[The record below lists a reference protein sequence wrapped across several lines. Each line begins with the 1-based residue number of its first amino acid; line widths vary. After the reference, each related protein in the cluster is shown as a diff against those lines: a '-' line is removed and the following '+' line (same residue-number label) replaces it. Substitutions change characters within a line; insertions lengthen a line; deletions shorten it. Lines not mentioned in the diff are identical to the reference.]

1 MYIELDHISFGY
13 EPGVPT
19 LSDLSLS
26 IKRGEAV
33 ALMGANGCGKTTV
46 LNILSGILSPT
57 AGTFTF
63 DGTAITRDFLQHADR
78 VKRFHQRVGSVF
90 QNSDA
95 QLFCPTVY
103 EEIAFGPQQMG
114 LSDAAVDQRV
124 KDVAQLLDITA
135 LLEAVPYHLSGGQ
148 KKRIAIGATLAMNPE
163 VLLMDEPMAA
173 LDPRTQTFLFGIW
186 QELRSAGKTL
196 IIATHDLRMVTDM
209 VDRIILFDEAHRIV
223 ADGTP
228 ITILQQADLLKAV
241 NLVDE
246 RYHVHVH
253 QHDGEERIHIH
264 W

>member
-1 MYIELDHISFGY
+1 MYIELDHIGFGY
-13 EPGVPT
+13 EPGQAT

-46 LNILSGILSPT
+46 LSILSGILSPT

-63 DGTAITRDFLQHADR
+63 DGTPVTSEFLHKPEL

-114 LSDAAVDQRV
+114 LSDAEIDQRV
-124 KDVAQLLDITA
+124 KDVAQLLDITS

-173 LDPRTQTFLFGIW
+173 LDPRTQTFLLGIW

-209 VDRIILFDEAHRIV
+209 VDRIVLFSEDHQIV

-228 ITILQQADLLKAV
+228 LEILQQTNLLKSV

-253 QHDGEERIHIH
+253 HHDGEESVHIH
-264 W
+264 M

>member
-1 MYIELDHISFGY
+1 MYIELNQISFGY
-13 EPGVPT
+13 EP
-19 LSDLSLS
+19 SKAIIRDLSLS
-26 IKRGEAV
+26 VKRGEAV

-46 LNILSGILSPT
+46 LSILSGIAPAT

-63 DGTAITRDFLQHADR
+63 DGTAITREFLRTSDK
-78 VKRFHQRVGSVF
+78 VKRFHQRIGSVF

-114 LSDAAVDQRV
+114 LSEAEVDQRV
-124 KDVAQLLDITA
+124 KEVAQLLDITT

-173 LDPRTQTFLFGIW
+173 LDPRTQTFLLGIW
-186 QELRSAGKTL
+186 QELRSVGKTL
-196 IIATHDLRMVTDM
+196 IMATHDLRMVADM
-209 VDRIILFDEAHRIV
+209 VDRIILFSEDHRIV
-223 ADGTP
+223 ADGKP
-228 ITILQQADLLKAV
+228 LDILQQADLLKAV

-253 QHDGEERIHIH
+253 HHDGDESVHVH